1 MLKKEYINLLVIS
14 LFSFFLNFF
23 VASRGVFP
31 VDTFIH
37 YDTGFR
43 ILLGELPIRDFWIV
57 HGFVIDFIQ
66 ALFFYIFGNNWYAY
80 IIHSSIFN
88 SIIVVFTYY
97 IFLHLNINS
106 FYSLILSICIGFL
119 AYPVSGTPFLDLH
132 SSFFSILATYLVF
145 LAIKKN
151 IEIYWLYSS
160 ILLCFA
166 FLSKQV
172 PAFYVGIVLFFIN
185 IYISVLKKNIMA
197 LKYFFSGGLVFLT
210 FLIIF
215 LYVNN
220 IEINK
225 FILQIF
231 LFPKS
236 IGLDRYSN
244 YDLGIK
250 NVFLNFKLI
259 YFLLIPVLAI
269 NFFLLIKKKKY
280 YSSKNFLIFLTIISY
295 VLASIFHQIFTKNQ
309 IYIFFII
316 PILAG
321 ILIHYI
327 NVFNFNNQKIICYLI
342 LFFTVFATVKYT
354 IRFDIN
360 RKFHELIYTDISKAE
375 DAIIIDKKLS
385 GLNWISPYN
394 LNPKNEINNI
404 QNFISIIKKE
414 KDNIMVITEY
424 SFFSSLV
431 EKKLYSPSRTYDDIS
446 FPNINNKFYEQYKLF
461 LVNKIKDNQIKKI
474 YFFSK
479 NNNFSEEVI
488 FDYISKN
495 CFEKNKLSENIMYLK
510 LINCNNF

>member
-250 NVFLNFKLI
+250 NVFLNYKLI

-269 NFFLLIKKKKY
+269 NFFLLIKKKNY

-295 VLASIFHQIFTKNQ
+295 VLASIFHQIYTKNQ

-321 ILIHYI
+321 ILIHFI
-327 NVFNFNNQKIICYLI
+327 NILNFNNQKIICYLI
-342 LFFTVFATVKYT
+342 IFFTLLATVKYT

-375 DAIIIDKKLS
+375 DANILDKKFA
-385 GLNWISPYN
+385 GLKWISPYN
-394 LNPKNEINNI
+394 SSPKEEIYNI

-424 SFFSSLV
+424 SFFSSLM

-446 FPNINNKFYEQYKLF
+446 FPNSNNKFYEQYKLF